1 LVQVGDGNARRVLTY
16 NEQFVQEPTDLK
28 EVAAQMK
35 RDWDQRALQDAE
47 QFVYSR
53 KPGSNEM
60 DFSSSGRA
68 NYDQLVRPYLPVL
81 LNGASPR
88 DCRVLEI
95 GCGVGRMTRWFAEDF
110 GEVHGIDIAPEM
122 ITQARDRLA
131 AYPNVTLHAGSGFD
145 LQPLPDAY
153 FDLAFSYIVF
163 QHIPSAAVI
172 RNYVHE
178 AARVLKPLGAFK
190 FQVNGDQSAA
200 YRAHVRDTWQG
211 ETFSRDEVHDMLQA
225 AGLSVATVEDPG
237 TQYFV
242 VTARRGPGPDRRTY
256 YLPGEP
262 EDGGW
267 RPLAPQSTIQLLS
280 PGGAGARLYAGIYF
294 WPTDPEGEH
303 GVKITVDGTA
313 LDERVARGPGD
324 HFLEWTLPP
333 HAGGFLE
340 IKMDITPPCARPHW
354 PALRI
359 VGIAPKA
366 GA

>member
-1 LVQVGDGNARRVLTY
+1 VP
-16 NEQFVQEPTDLK
+16 EPADLK
-28 EVAAQMK
+28 EVAERMR
-35 RDWDQRALQDAE
+35 RDWNQRALQDAE
-47 QFVYSR
+47 HFVYTRRSDT
-53 KPGSNEM
+53 KEA

-81 LNGASPR
+81 LDGAAPR

-95 GCGVGRMTRWFAEDF
+95 GCGVGRMTRWFAESF

-122 ITQARDRLA
+122 IGQARDRLA
-131 AYPNVTLHAGSGFD
+131 SCPNVVLHVGSGFD
-145 LQPLPDAY
+145 LQSLPDAY

-172 RNYVHE
+172 RNYVRE

-190 FQVNGDQSAA
+190 FQVNGDQSDA
-200 YRAHVRDTWQG
+200 YRAHPRDTWQG
-211 ETFSRDEVHDMLQA
+211 ETFSREEVLEMLDI
-225 AGLSVATVEDPG
+225 AGLSVVTVEDPG

-242 VTARRGPGPDRRTY
+242 VTARKGPAPDPRRY

-267 RPLAPQSTIQLLS
+267 RPVAPQSTIRLLS
-280 PGGAGARLYAGIYF
+280 PGGKGARLYVGIYF
-294 WPTDPEGEH
+294 WPTDPHPEH
-303 GVKITVDGTA
+303 GVTMAVDGTVLEA
-313 LDERVARGPGD
+313 RMARGPGD

-333 HAGGFLE
+333 HASGSVE
-340 IKMDITPPCARPHW
+340 IKMDIAPPCGRPHW

-359 VGIAPKA
+359 VGITPSNA
-366 GA
+366 

>member
-1 LVQVGDGNARRVLTY
+1 LADQ
-16 NEQFVQEPTDLK
+16 TDLK
-28 EVAAQMK
+28 DVAERMR
-35 RDWDQRALQDAE
+35 RDWDERALQDAE
-47 QFVYSR
+47 HFVYYMGDSDVD
-53 KPGSNEM
+53 EA
-60 DFSSSGRA
+60 DFSASGRA

-81 LNGASPR
+81 LNGVAPR

-95 GCGVGRMTRWFAEDF
+95 GCGVGRMTRWFAEGF

-122 ITQARDRLA
+122 IGQARDRLA
-131 AYPNVTLHAGSGFD
+131 AYPNVQLHIGSGFD
-145 LQPLPDAY
+145 VQLLPDGY
-153 FDLAFSYIVF
+153 FDLVFSYIVF

-172 RNYVHE
+172 RNYVRE

-200 YRAHVRDTWQG
+200 YRTHVRDTWQG
-211 ETFSRDEVHDMLQA
+211 ETFSRDEVHEMLDI

-242 VTARRGPGPDRRTY
+242 VTARKGQGPDRRTY

-267 RPLAPQSTIQLLS
+267 RPVAPRSIIRLLS
-280 PGGAGARLYAGIYF
+280 PGDDARLYAGMYF
-294 WPTDPEGEH
+294 WPTDPHQEH
-303 GVKITVDGTA
+303 SVTMVVDGTA
-313 LDERVARGPGD
+313 LDARVARGPGD

-333 HAGGFLE
+333 RASGYLE
-340 IKMDITPPCARPHW
+340 IRMEISPPCALPHR

-359 VGIAPKA
+359 VGIAPSA
-366 GA
+366 RN